1 MKFYKPKKHYRWH
14 PGFIIWLLHRIS
26 GLALAAYLFL
36 HIWVLRTLVKGE
48 AEFDQIMTAFD
59 SPFTR
64 LLEVG
69 LLGLVIFHALNG
81 VRVLLMDYGPM
92 ANRESYLKYLVGVF
106 VIIVLISLI
115 GGAVMIKRGI
125 LG

>member
-26 GLALAAYLFL
+26 GVGLAAYLFL
-36 HIWVLRTLVKGE
+36 HIWILRNLVKGE
-48 AEFDQIMTAFD
+48 AEFDQIMAAFD
-59 SPFTR
+59 SPFIR

-81 VRVLLMDYGPM
+81 IRVLLMDYGPM
-92 ANRESYLKYLVGVF
+92 ANRESYVKYLVGTF
-106 VIIVLISLI
+106 TIIVLIFLI
-115 GGAVMIKRGI
+115 GGAMMIKRGI